1 MNISRSNEI
10 LTCIGIDYGL
20 KKVGISLG
28 QTITCKARP
37 LSILKNDKVFMENIC
52 KIIENWQ
59 PDIIII
65 GDPQT
70 SNNVIL
76 ARELD
81 KFSSSLETE
90 YGSKI
95 KIVKFSETL
104 STEEA
109 KMVFKELRRNGAQN
123 KKKKQVDDISA
134 CLILESWFND
144 IKTQKN
150 GN

>member
-1 MNISRSNEI
+1 MNINKSNEI
-10 LTCIGIDYGL
+10 LTCLGIDFGL

-59 PDIIII
+59 PDVIII

-70 SNNVIL
+70 TNNRIL

-109 KMVFKELRRNGAQN
+109 KMVFKELRRNRALN

-144 IKTQKN
+144 ITTQKN

>member
-10 LTCIGIDYGL
+10 LTCLGIDFGL

-37 LSILKNDKVFMENIC
+37 LSILKNDKFFMENIC
-52 KIIENWQ
+52 KIIENWL
-59 PDIIII
+59 PDVIII

-70 SNNVIL
+70 SNTAIL
-76 ARELD
+76 TRELD
-81 KFSSSLETE
+81 KFSSSLEAE

-109 KMVFKELRRNGAQN
+109 KMVFKELRKNKALN

-144 IKTQKN
+144 ITT
-150 GN
+150 

>member
-1 MNISRSNEI
+1 MNINRSNEI

-20 KKVGISLG
+20 KKVGLSLG

-59 PDIIII
+59 PDVIII

-70 SNNVIL
+70 SNNATL
-76 ARELD
+76 DRELD
-81 KFSSSLETE
+81 KFSSLLETE

-109 KMVFKELRRNGAQN
+109 KMVFKELRRNGALN

-144 IKTQKN
+144 ITTQKN

>member
-10 LTCIGIDYGL
+10 LTCLGIDYGL

-28 QTITCKARP
+28 QTVTCKARP

-59 PDIIII
+59 PDVIII

-70 SNNVIL
+70 TNNRIL

-109 KMVFKELRRNGAQN
+109 KMVFKELRKNKVLN

-144 IKTQKN
+144 ITTQKN

>member
-10 LTCIGIDYGL
+10 LTCLGIDYGL

-37 LSILKNDKVFMENIC
+37 LSILKNDKVFMENIR

-59 PDIIII
+59 PDVIII

-70 SNNVIL
+70 SNNATL
-76 ARELD
+76 ERELD
-81 KFSSSLETE
+81 KFSSLLETE

-109 KMVFKELRRNGAQN
+109 KMVFKELRRNGALN

>member
-1 MNISRSNEI
+1 MNINISDEI
-10 LTCIGIDYGL
+10 LTCLGIDFGL
-20 KKVGISLG
+20 KKVGVSLG

-52 KIIENWQ
+52 EIIENWQ
-59 PDIIII
+59 PDVIII

-70 SNNVIL
+70 PNNAIL
-76 ARELD
+76 SRELE
-81 KFSSSLETE
+81 KFSSSLESE

-109 KMVFKELRRNGAQN
+109 KMLFKELRKNRVLNKN
-123 KKKKQVDDISA
+123 KKGVDDISA

-144 IKTQKN
+144 ITTKKN

>member
-10 LTCIGIDYGL
+10 LTCLGIDYGL

-59 PDIIII
+59 PDVIII

-70 SNNVIL
+70 SNNATL
-76 ARELD
+76 DRELD
-81 KFSSSLETE
+81 KFSSLLETE

-104 STEEA
+104 SSEEA
-109 KMVFKELRRNGAQN
+109 KMVFKELRRNRALN

-144 IKTQKN
+144 ITTQKN

>member
-10 LTCIGIDYGL
+10 LTCLGIDYGL

-37 LSILKNDKVFMENIC
+37 LSILKNDKVFMENIY

-59 PDIIII
+59 PDVIII

-70 SNNVIL
+70 TNNRIL

-109 KMVFKELRRNGAQN
+109 KMVFKELRRNRALN

-144 IKTQKN
+144 ITTQKN

>member
-10 LTCIGIDYGL
+10 LTCLGIDYGL

-28 QTITCKARP
+28 QTVTCKARP

-59 PDIIII
+59 PDVIII

-70 SNNVIL
+70 SNNSIL
-76 ARELD
+76 ARELN
-81 KFSSSLETE
+81 KFSSLLKTE

-109 KMVFKELRRNGAQN
+109 KMVFKELRRNRTLN

-144 IKTQKN
+144 ITKKKN

>member
-1 MNISRSNEI
+1 MNINKSNEI
-10 LTCIGIDYGL
+10 LTCLGIDFGL

-70 SNNVIL
+70 SNNAIL
-76 ARELD
+76 TRELD
-81 KFSSSLETE
+81 NFSSSLETE

-109 KMVFKELRRNGAQN
+109 KIVFKELRKNKALN

-144 IKTQKN
+144 ITT
-150 GN
+150 

>member
-10 LTCIGIDYGL
+10 LTCLGIDYGL

-28 QTITCKARP
+28 QTVTCKARP

-59 PDIIII
+59 PDVIII

-70 SNNVIL
+70 TNNRIL

-109 KMVFKELRRNGAQN
+109 KMVFKELRRNRALN

-144 IKTQKN
+144 ITTQKN

>member
-10 LTCIGIDYGL
+10 LTCLGIDYGL

-59 PDIIII
+59 PDVIII

-70 SNNVIL
+70 SNNATL
-76 ARELD
+76 DRELD
-81 KFSSSLETE
+81 KFSSLLETE

-109 KMVFKELRRNGAQN
+109 KMVFKELRRNRALN

-144 IKTQKN
+144 ITTQKN

>member
-37 LSILKNDKVFMENIC
+37 LSILKNDKVFMVNIC

-59 PDIIII
+59 PDVIII

-70 SNNVIL
+70 SNNAIL

>member
-10 LTCIGIDYGL
+10 LTCLGIDFGL

-37 LSILKNDKVFMENIC
+37 LSILKNDKFFMENIC

-59 PDIIII
+59 PDVIII

-70 SNNVIL
+70 SNNTIL
-76 ARELD
+76 ARELG

-95 KIVKFSETL
+95 KIIKFSETL

-109 KMVFKELRRNGAQN
+109 KMVFKELRKNKALN

-144 IKTQKN
+144 ITT
-150 GN
+150 

>member
-10 LTCIGIDYGL
+10 LTCLGIDFGL

-37 LSILKNDKVFMENIC
+37 LSILKNDKFFMENIC
-52 KIIENWQ
+52 KIIENWL
-59 PDIIII
+59 PDVIII

-70 SNNVIL
+70 SNNTIL
-76 ARELD
+76 ARELG

-95 KIVKFSETL
+95 KIIKFSETL

-109 KMVFKELRRNGAQN
+109 KMVFKELRKNKALN

-144 IKTQKN
+144 ITT
-150 GN
+150 

>member
-10 LTCIGIDYGL
+10 LTCLGIDYGL

-28 QTITCKARP
+28 QTVTCKARP

-59 PDIIII
+59 PDVIII

-70 SNNVIL
+70 SNNAIL
-76 ARELD
+76 TRELD

-109 KMVFKELRRNGAQN
+109 KIVFKELRKNKALN

-144 IKTQKN
+144 ITT
-150 GN
+150 

>member
-1 MNISRSNEI
+1 MNINRSNEI
-10 LTCIGIDYGL
+10 LTCLGIDYGL

-59 PDIIII
+59 PDVIII

-70 SNNVIL
+70 SNNATL
-76 ARELD
+76 ERELD
-81 KFSSSLETE
+81 KFSSLLETE

-109 KMVFKELRRNGAQN
+109 KMVFKELRRNGALN

-144 IKTQKN
+144 ITTQKN

>member
-1 MNISRSNEI
+1 MNISGSNEI
-10 LTCIGIDYGL
+10 LTCLGIDFGL
-20 KKVGISLG
+20 KKVGVSLG
-28 QTITCKARP
+28 QTVTCKARP
-37 LSILKNDKVFMENIC
+37 LSILKNDKFFMDNIS

-65 GDPQT
+65 GDPKISDNEIFT
-70 SNNVIL
+70 
-76 ARELD
+76 REL
-81 KFSSSLETE
+81 KRFLSSLESK

-95 KIVKFSETL
+95 EIVKFTETL

-109 KMVFKELRRNGAQN
+109 KTLLKELRENRVIN
-123 KKKKQVDDISA
+123 KKRKQVDDISA

-144 IKTQKN
+144 ITTKKN

>member
-10 LTCIGIDYGL
+10 LTCLGIDYGL

-28 QTITCKARP
+28 QTVTCKARP

-59 PDIIII
+59 PDVIII

-70 SNNVIL
+70 SNNAIL
-76 ARELD
+76 TRELD

-109 KMVFKELRRNGAQN
+109 KMVFKELRKNKALN

-144 IKTQKN
+144 ITTQKN

>member
-10 LTCIGIDYGL
+10 LTCLGIDFGL

-37 LSILKNDKVFMENIC
+37 LSILKNDKFFMENIC
-52 KIIENWQ
+52 KIIENWL
-59 PDIIII
+59 PDVIII

-70 SNNVIL
+70 SNNRIL
-76 ARELD
+76 ARELG

-95 KIVKFSETL
+95 KIIKFSETL

-109 KMVFKELRRNGAQN
+109 KMVFKELRKNRALN

-144 IKTQKN
+144 ITT
-150 GN
+150 

>member
-1 MNISRSNEI
+1 MNISKSNEI
-10 LTCIGIDYGL
+10 LTCLGIDYGL

-28 QTITCKARP
+28 QTVTCKARP

-59 PDIIII
+59 PDVIII

-70 SNNVIL
+70 SNNAIL
-76 ARELD
+76 TRELD

-109 KMVFKELRRNGAQN
+109 KIVFKELRKNKALN

-144 IKTQKN
+144 ITT
-150 GN
+150 